1 MGLIIDVFLCIKK
14 ILVLNIVIASGDGSF
29 LVRYF
34 GEVGSSG
41 QNAFLNKITT
51 VFINAGVLNISFPR
65 S

>member
-1 MGLIIDVFLCIKK
+1 MKGAGLILCNRLVVGLLIIDVFLCIKK

-41 QNAFLNKITT
+41 
-51 VFINAGVLNISFPR
+51 
-65 S
+65 